1 MDAMKEGT
9 ILESAGR
16 ARGKFCKPNWTSA
29 GLMSLE
35 KVL

>member
-1 MDAMKEGT
+1 MKEGT
-9 ILESAGR
+9 ILEGAVRAGW
-16 ARGKFCKPNWTSA
+16 GGGELCKQNWTFA